1 MRTKRKQQMN
11 TAVTTTTYLE
21 RKMNLVRHHR
31 LRMMMNLTWRA
42 EYVLAILQAE
52 GECKTQYLREIGSGY
67 DIIDTLNILEKRGL
81 ITVRR
86 PNGKLRMHSLTD
98 LAREYLQQVEDIYVK
113 S

>member
-1 MRTKRKQQMN
+1 
-11 TAVTTTTYLE
+11 
-21 RKMNLVRHHR
+21 
-31 LRMMMNLTWRA
+31 MMMKLTWRA

-52 GECKTQYLREIGSGY
+52 GECKTQYLREIGSSFN
-67 DIIDTLNILEKRGL
+67 IIDTLNTLEERGL
-81 ITVRR
+81 IKVRR

>member
-1 MRTKRKQQMN
+1 M
-11 TAVTTTTYLE
+11 TAG
-21 RKMNLVRHHR
+21 
-31 LRMMMNLTWRA
+31 LTWRG
-42 EYVLAILQAE
+42 EYLLAILQEE

-67 DIIDTLNILEKRGL
+67 DIIDTLDILEKRGL